1 LGNELEDLVSKE
13 QILLNVLTKPVK
25 VFSSNVPFTTA
36 PTINYAHRE
45 IKKLLD
51 DSCSYYDLSRTHS
64 TFYLSSEL
72 ISVVRTDVWYDTGG
86 VRIPCFS
93 GVYVLESE
101 EGSFITVG
109 GVSNLLAPGD
119 LYLWEAGKKITY
131 SHEKTV
137 MLGFNIAPKSMLKN
151 QDLSMWSEI

>member
-1 LGNELEDLVSKE
+1 MNKH
-13 QILLNVLTKPVK
+13 QRLLSILTKPVQI
-25 VFSSNVPFTTA
+25 FSSNVPFTE
-36 PTINYAHRE
+36 PPIINYAHRE

-72 ISVVRTDVWYDTGG
+72 ISSVRTDVWYDTGG

-93 GVYVLESE
+93 GVYVLEVE
-101 EGSFITVG
+101 EGSFITIG
-109 GVSNLLAPGD
+109 GVPNLLATGD
-119 LYLWEAGKKITY
+119 IYLWEAGKRITY
-131 SHEKTV
+131 SHENTV

-151 QDLSMWSEI
+151 QDPNLWVEV

>member
-1 LGNELEDLVSKE
+1 MSKE
-13 QILLNVLTKPVK
+13 QILLKTLTKPVHI
-25 VFSSNVPFTTA
+25 FSSNVPIVKDLS
-36 PTINYAHRE
+36 INYAHRE

-51 DSCSYYDLSRTHS
+51 DSCSYYELSRTHS
-64 TFYLSSEL
+64 TFYMSSEL
-72 ISVVRTDVWYDTGG
+72 ISGVRTDVWYDTGG

-93 GVYVLESE
+93 GVYVIEAQ

-119 LYLWEAGKKITY
+119 IYLWEAGKKITY

-137 MLGFNIAPKSMLKN
+137 MIGFNIAPKSMLKN

>member
-1 LGNELEDLVSKE
+1 MNKHQLLLE
-13 QILLNVLTKPVK
+13 VLTKPVK
-25 VFSSNVPFTTA
+25 VFSSNVPIVKDMS
-36 PTINYAHRE
+36 INYAHRE
-45 IKKLLD
+45 IKKLLE
-51 DSCSYYDLSRTHS
+51 DSCSYYDLSRTHL

-72 ISVVRTDVWYDTGG
+72 ISRVRTDVWYDTGG

-93 GVYVLESE
+93 GVVIVSAE
-101 EGSFITVG
+101 EGSFMTVG
-109 GVSNLLAPGD
+109 GVSNLLAAGD

>member
-1 LGNELEDLVSKE
+1 MNNHER
-13 QILLNVLTKPVK
+13 LLSVLTKPVN
-25 VFSSNVPFTTA
+25 VSSRQMYPLLKS
-36 PTINYAHRE
+36 PTLNYAHRE
-45 IKKLLD
+45 IKNLLD

-72 ISVVRTDVWYDTGG
+72 ISGVRTDVWYDTGG

-93 GVYVLESE
+93 GVYVLEAE

-119 LYLWEAGKKITY
+119 LYLWEAGKRITY

>member
-1 LGNELEDLVSKE
+1 VSKE
-13 QILLNVLTKPVK
+13 QLLLNVLTKPVK
-25 VFSSNVPFTTA
+25 IFSSNVPFTTA

-72 ISVVRTDVWYDTGG
+72 IKSVRTDVWYDTGG

-109 GVSNLLAPGD
+109 GVSNLLASGD

>member
-1 LGNELEDLVSKE
+1 MSKE

-25 VFSSNVPFTTA
+25 VFSSKVPFTTA

-72 ISVVRTDVWYDTGG
+72 ISGVRTDVWYDTGG

-93 GVYVLESE
+93 GVYILESE

-109 GVSNLLAPGD
+109 GVSNLLAAGD
-119 LYLWEAGKKITY
+119 IYLWEAGKKITY

>member
-1 LGNELEDLVSKE
+1 VSKE

-25 VFSSNVPFTTA
+25 VFSSNVPFTTY
-36 PTINYAHRE
+36 PPINYAHRE

-72 ISVVRTDVWYDTGG
+72 ISRVRTDVWYDTGG

-109 GVSNLLAPGD
+109 GVSNLLASGD

-151 QDLSMWSEI
+151 QDLNMWSEI

>member
-1 LGNELEDLVSKE
+1 MNKH
-13 QILLNVLTKPVK
+13 QLLLDVLTKPVK
-25 VFSSNVPFTTA
+25 VFSSNVPIEGELS
-36 PTINYAHRE
+36 INYAHRE
-45 IKKLLD
+45 IKKLLE
-51 DSCSYYDLSRTHS
+51 DSCSYYELSLTHS

-72 ISVVRTDVWYDTGG
+72 ISKVRTDVWYDTGG

-93 GVYVLESE
+93 GVYVLKSE

-131 SHEKTV
+131 SHEKTA
-137 MLGFNIAPKSMLKN
+137 MLGFNIVPKSMLKN
-151 QDLSMWSEI
+151 QDLSTWSEI

>member
-1 LGNELEDLVSKE
+1 MSKE
-13 QILLNVLTKPVK
+13 QLLLNVLTKPVK
-25 VFSSNVPFTTA
+25 IFSSNVPFTTA

-72 ISVVRTDVWYDTGG
+72 IKSVRTDVWYDTGG

-109 GVSNLLAPGD
+109 GVSNLLASGD

>member
-1 LGNELEDLVSKE
+1 MNKHER
-13 QILLNVLTKPVK
+13 LLSVLTKPVK
-25 VFSSNVPFTTA
+25 IFSSNVPIA
-36 PTINYAHRE
+36 KDMSINYAHRE
-45 IKKLLD
+45 IKKLLE

-64 TFYLSSEL
+64 SFYLSSEL
-72 ISVVRTDVWYDTGG
+72 ISRVRTDVWYDTGG

-137 MLGFNIAPKSMLKN
+137 MLGLNIVPKSMLKN
-151 QDLSMWSEI
+151 QDLSRWVEI

>member
-1 LGNELEDLVSKE
+1 MNKHEL
-13 QILLNVLTKPVK
+13 LLSVLTKPVK
-25 VFSSNVPFTTA
+25 IFSSNVPIA
-36 PTINYAHRE
+36 KDPPINYAHRE

-51 DSCSYYDLSRTHS
+51 DSSSYYDLSRTHS
-64 TFYLSSEL
+64 TFYLSYEL
-72 ISVVRTDVWYDTGG
+72 IPGVRKDVWYDTGG

-93 GVYVLESE
+93 GVYVLGAE
-101 EGSFITVG
+101 EGSSLMVG
-109 GVSNLLAPGD
+109 DVPNLLAPGD

>member
-1 LGNELEDLVSKE
+1 MSKE

-25 VFSSNVPFTTA
+25 VFSSNVPFTTT

-45 IKKLLD
+45 IKKLLE

-72 ISVVRTDVWYDTGG
+72 ISGVRTDVWYDTGG

-93 GVYVLESE
+93 GVYVLEAE
-101 EGSFITVG
+101 ESSFITVG

-119 LYLWEAGKKITY
+119 LYLWETGKKITY
-131 SHEKTV
+131 SQEKTV

>member
-1 LGNELEDLVSKE
+1 MNKHQLLLE
-13 QILLNVLTKPVK
+13 VLTKPVK
-25 VFSSNVPFTTA
+25 VFSSNVPIAEGTS
-36 PTINYAHRE
+36 INYAHRE
-45 IKKLLD
+45 IKKLLE

-72 ISVVRTDVWYDTGG
+72 ISGVRTDVWYDTGG

-93 GVYVLESE
+93 GVVLISAE

-109 GVSNLLAPGD
+109 GVSNLLAAGD
-119 LYLWEAGKKITY
+119 IYLWEAGKKITY

>member
-1 LGNELEDLVSKE
+1 MSKE

-25 VFSSNVPFTTA
+25 VFSSNVPFTNV

-45 IKKLLD
+45 IKKLLE
-51 DSCSYYDLSRTHS
+51 DSCSYYELSRTHS

-72 ISVVRTDVWYDTGG
+72 ISGVRTDVWYDTGG

-93 GVYVLESE
+93 GVYILESE
-101 EGSFITVG
+101 ASSFITVG
-109 GVSNLLAPGD
+109 GVPNLLAPGD
-119 LYLWEAGKKITY
+119 IYLWEAGKKITY

>member
-1 LGNELEDLVSKE
+1 MNNHER
-13 QILLNVLTKPVK
+13 LLSVLTKPVQI
-25 VFSSNVPFTTA
+25 FSSNVPIVEGLS
-36 PTINYAHRE
+36 INYAHRE

-51 DSCSYYDLSRTHS
+51 DSCSYYELSRTHS

-72 ISVVRTDVWYDTGG
+72 ISGVRTDVWYDTGG

-93 GVYVLESE
+93 GIYVLESE

-119 LYLWEAGKKITY
+119 IYLWEAGKKITY

-151 QDLSMWSEI
+151 QDLSIWSEI

>member
-1 LGNELEDLVSKE
+1 MNK
-13 QILLNVLTKPVK
+13 QQLLLSVLTKPVQI
-25 VFSSNVPFTTA
+25 FSSNVPFTET

-72 ISVVRTDVWYDTGG
+72 ISEVRTDVWYDTGG

-119 LYLWEAGKKITY
+119 LYLWEAGKRITY
-131 SHEKTV
+131 SHKKTV

-151 QDLSMWSEI
+151 QDLNMWSEI

>member
-1 LGNELEDLVSKE
+1 MNKH
-13 QILLNVLTKPVK
+13 QLLLDVLTKPVK
-25 VFSSNVPFTTA
+25 VFSSNVPIVEEMS
-36 PTINYAHRE
+36 INYAHKE

-51 DSCSYYDLSRTHS
+51 DSCSYYELSRSHS

-72 ISVVRTDVWYDTGG
+72 IKGVRTDVWYDTGG

-93 GVYVLESE
+93 GVYVLEAE
-101 EGSFITVG
+101 ESSFITVG

-137 MLGFNIAPKSMLKN
+137 MLGFNTAPKSMLKN

>member
-1 LGNELEDLVSKE
+1 MNNQEL
-13 QILLNVLTKPVK
+13 LLSVLTKPVK
-25 VFSSNVPFTTA
+25 IFSSNVPIVEDMS
-36 PTINYAHRE
+36 INYAHRE

-51 DSCSYYDLSRTHS
+51 DSCSYYELSRSHS
-64 TFYLSSEL
+64 TFYLSYEL
-72 ISVVRTDVWYDTGG
+72 IGVVRTDVWYDTGG

-93 GVYVLESE
+93 GVVVLEAE
-101 EGSFITVG
+101 EGSFMTVG
-109 GVSNLLAPGD
+109 GVSNFLAAGD
-119 LYLWEAGKKITY
+119 IYLWEAGKKITY

>member
-1 LGNELEDLVSKE
+1 MSNGREQELLDL
-13 QILLNVLTKPVK
+13 LAKPVK
-25 VFSSNVPFTTA
+25 IFSSNVPI
-36 PTINYAHRE
+36 PEDHSINYAHRE
-45 IKKLLD
+45 LKKLLD

-72 ISVVRTDVWYDTGG
+72 ISGVQTDVWYDTGG

-93 GVYVLESE
+93 GIYVLEAE
-101 EGSFITVG
+101 EGSSITVG

-119 LYLWEAGKKITY
+119 IYLWEAGKKITY
-131 SHEKTV
+131 SHEKTI
-137 MLGFNIAPKSMLKN
+137 MLGFNIAPKSMIKN

>member
-1 LGNELEDLVSKE
+1 MSKE
-13 QILLNVLTKPVK
+13 QILLSVLTKPVK
-25 VFSSNVPFTTA
+25 VFSSNVPIGTE
-36 PTINYAHRE
+36 PSINYAHRE
-45 IKKLLD
+45 IKKLLE

-72 ISVVRTDVWYDTGG
+72 IKGVRTDVWYDTGG

-93 GVYVLESE
+93 GVYVLEAE

-137 MLGFNIAPKSMLKN
+137 MLGFNIAPKSILKN